1 MHERIKQFERESH
14 LDVYGLGKDSAKW
27 EDTLDKFTKLI
38 VQDCIAQVES
48 LRGYS
53 GYNDEHIVSTPDW
66 GFTLK
71 AVQELINNMYKES

>member
-1 MHERIKQFERESH
+1 MYMDWAR
-14 LDVYGLGKDSAKW
+14 
-27 EDTLDKFTKLI
+27 
-38 VQDCIAQVES
+38 IAQVES